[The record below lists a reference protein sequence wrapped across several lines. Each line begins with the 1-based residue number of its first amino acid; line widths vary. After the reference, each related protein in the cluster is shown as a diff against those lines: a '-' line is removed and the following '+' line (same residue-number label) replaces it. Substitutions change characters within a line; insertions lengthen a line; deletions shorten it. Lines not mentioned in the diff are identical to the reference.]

1 MDASVFQSLGPRM
14 QVHELGMMR
23 SEIAAAYGVML
34 DAVPVAL
41 AVLNEFWQVLFTNN
55 RFNTLL
61 ELREPSSILGLRLG
75 EVKGCSN
82 AGTSLSGCG
91 TSLSCSGCPVFK
103 IAYRASGDAGVSV
116 SMVLP
121 VVGAVTVG
129 VGWSTPLGSPL
140 RVCAFHPA

>member
-1 MDASVFQSLGPRM
+1 M

-41 AVLNEFWQVLFTNN
+41 AVLNEFWQVLFTNT
-55 RFNTLL
+55 RFNTML

-75 EVKGCSN
+75 EVKSCSN

-103 IAYRASGDAGVSV
+103 VAYRASGDAEVSV

-121 VVGAVTVG
+121 VVGAVTVS
-129 VGWSTPLGSPL
+129 VGWGIPLGSAL
-140 RVCAFHPA
+140 RVCAFSPV